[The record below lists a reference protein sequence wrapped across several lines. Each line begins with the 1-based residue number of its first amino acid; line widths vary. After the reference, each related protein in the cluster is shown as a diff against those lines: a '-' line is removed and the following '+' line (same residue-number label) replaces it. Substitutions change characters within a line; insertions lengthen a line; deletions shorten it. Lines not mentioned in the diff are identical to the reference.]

1 MTKSY
6 EAMLIIL
13 ITVFRPLLEHRI
25 ISLIWKVQVFYW
37 TGWMFQGECMGN
49 FLRVCPVSI
58 QCSQRVMTASLL
70 NIFLTVSFITQCYV
84 TMHQMVDIAVGMF
97 CSKMGCTYVLR
108 HWLVDLP
115 LVYHVCWDVCTSD
128 EEQKVLS
135 CSDESEFV
143 RENATHNFYW

>member
-1 MTKSY
+1 
-6 EAMLIIL
+6 
-13 ITVFRPLLEHRI
+13 
-25 ISLIWKVQVFYW
+25 
-37 TGWMFQGECMGN
+37 MGN

-108 HWLVDLP
+108 HWLVDLL

-128 EEQKVLS
+128 EEQKVLI